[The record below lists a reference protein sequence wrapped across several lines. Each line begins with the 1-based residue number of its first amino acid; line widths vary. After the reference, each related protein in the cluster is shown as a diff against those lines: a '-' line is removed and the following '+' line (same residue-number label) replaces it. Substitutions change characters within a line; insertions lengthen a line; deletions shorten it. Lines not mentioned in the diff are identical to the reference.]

1 MSEPDPVFTFTAT
14 LWRWQARSTA
24 EPGAWCFVTV
34 PPGASQE
41 IRELTD
47 GFTRGF
53 GSVRVE
59 VEAGTSR
66 WRTSVF
72 PDGAS
77 GCYVLPVKKA
87 VRTAEG
93 VVEDDELTVTISV
106 LDAG

>member
-1 MSEPDPVFTFTAT
+1 MTEPVFTFTAP
-14 LWRWQARSTA
+14 LWRWRARATA

-34 PPGASQE
+34 PAGPSQE

-47 GFTRGF
+47 GCTRGF
-53 GSVRVE
+53 GSVRVA

-72 PDGAS
+72 PDAAS
-77 GCYVLPVKKA
+77 GGYVLPVKKA
-87 VRTAEG
+87 VRVAEG
-93 VVEDDELTVTISV
+93 VAEDDELTVTLTI